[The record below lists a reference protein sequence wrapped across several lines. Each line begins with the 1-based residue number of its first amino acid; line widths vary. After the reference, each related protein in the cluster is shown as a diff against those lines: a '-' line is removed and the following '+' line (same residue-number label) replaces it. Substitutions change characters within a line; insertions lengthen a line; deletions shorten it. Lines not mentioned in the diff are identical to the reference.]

1 MSAKAKRNRGH
12 KLNSAAYLA
21 NRSIFLASKENH
33 AFIDHKHRKRP
44 SMLVTPYKMSDRE
57 YDVHLGEH
65 MLFVKDGQ

>member
-12 KLNSAAYLA
+12 KLNGVAYLA

-33 AFIDHKHRKRP
+33 TLINHKHRQKR

-57 YDVHLGEH
+57 YHAHIGEH
-65 MLFVKDGQ
+65 MLFTKDES